1 MGMKVK
7 PLWIVS
13 FSHTIDMVDNW
24 LDLQHNMYA
33 SSNYVDV
40 YWLLPRTGREKCSA
54 KPVRAFVPQFNG
66 FSMTSCMFCQ
76 NPLTPEPFWLIKWV
90 YLQLNHPGV
99 VSGAGS
105 EPDLFA
111 WQPWGLKWP
120 SPVSMMPKSAV
131 VTARM
136 FFMFEVVFCV
146 LTSRWMG
153 FSRRINGGEGICMYT
168 HLKKKYIYI

>member
-1 MGMKVK
+1 MRHPLKRAQLKLHWIETSMGMKVK

-13 FSHTIDMVDNW
+13 FSHTIDMIDNW

-33 SSNYVDV
+33 SSNSVNV
-40 YWLLPRTGREKCSA
+40 CWLLPKTGREKCSA

-105 EPDLFA
+105 EPD
-111 WQPWGLKWP
+111 
-120 SPVSMMPKSAV
+120 
-131 VTARM
+131 
-136 FFMFEVVFCV
+136 VFC
-146 LTSRWMG
+146 LATM
-153 FSRRINGGEGICMYT
+153 RIEMALPPQHNASKCRGHSQNVCRVWSCFVR
-168 HLKKKYIYI
+168 LNK